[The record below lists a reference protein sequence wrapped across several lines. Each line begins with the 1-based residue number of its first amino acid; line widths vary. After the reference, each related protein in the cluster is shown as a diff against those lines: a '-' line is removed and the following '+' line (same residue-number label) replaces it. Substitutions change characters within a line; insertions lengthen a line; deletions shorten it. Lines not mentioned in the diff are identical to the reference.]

1 MSDSDE
7 SSLIINDEYDNSND
21 NIEIIPSSK
30 VEISNKNTNYLKANN
45 ENDINKIV
53 KNENNEKIKT
63 EEKKSKDNIINTP
76 MKNEN
81 VNQELNRKIN
91 ENGIQEKKLKRIF
104 LKN

>member
-1 MSDSDE
+1 MNDSDE

-30 VEISNKNTNYLKANN
+30 VEISNKPNN
-45 ENDINKIV
+45 ENDINSKIV
-53 KNENNEKIKT
+53 KNENKNDKIKT

-81 VNQELNRKIN
+81 VNQE
-91 ENGIQEKKLKRIF
+91 
-104 LKN
+104 

>member
-45 ENDINKIV
+45 ENDINSKII
-53 KNENNEKIKT
+53 KNENNDKIKT
-63 EEKKSKDNIINTP
+63 EEKKSKDNIINTL

-81 VNQELNRKIN
+81 INQESNRKIN
-91 ENGIQEKKLKRIF
+91 ENGIQKLKRIC